1 MPGNRHTLLVGVIMM
16 TTLFKFYILII
27 KHITNQVFKIKQ
39 TDQGLMKAL
48 EKPDTF
54 NPPENDNFERVSR
67 SIEVLYSGAKVL
79 GTDTMLNGNLLKT

>member
-1 MPGNRHTLLVGVIMM
+1 
-16 TTLFKFYILII
+16 
-27 KHITNQVFKIKQ
+27 
-39 TDQGLMKAL
+39 MKAL

-79 GTDTMLNGNLLKT
+79 GTEQCLKWELS

>member
-1 MPGNRHTLLVGVIMM
+1 
-16 TTLFKFYILII
+16 
-27 KHITNQVFKIKQ
+27 
-39 TDQGLMKAL
+39 MKAL

-79 GTDTMLNGNLLKT
+79 GTDTMIKMGTCREHVKTLC